1 MNKGWISINRKIQS
15 HWLWEEKRE
24 FSKLEAWLDILLTV
38 NHSEQKVMIK
48 NTLFTVKRGDS
59 IKSLETWGS
68 RWNWNKSKVRR
79 FLKLLESDSMI
90 VTKNESKTTRLT
102 VCKYDSYQDTRNV
115 DETIMKQKRNTD
127 ETQMTPN
134 NNDNNNNNENNDKQI
149 IESFDLFWSKYPN
162 KVNKKDTKAKFLKLP
177 QKDIDKIMSTIDNFI
192 SYKPFKDYNHPHPKT
207 YLNQKRWNDEIETET
222 KKGVENPN
230 NEKII
235 TFKTNANPSR
245 QQMVE
250 SRFLP
255 YRENM
260 QKGGYIFTILE

>member
-79 FLKLLESDSMI
+79 FLKLLENDSMI

-102 VCKYDSYQDTRNV
+102 VCKYDSYQSIGNDN
-115 DETIMKQKRNTD
+115 ETIVKQKRNAD
-127 ETQMTPN
+127 ETQVTPN
-134 NNDNNNNNENNDKQI
+134 NNDNNNNNENNDLYTEKNFLENWAI
-149 IESFDLFWSKYPN
+149 CRKVILNKPTHISKLDNWEKPKFN
-162 KVNKKDTKAKFLKLP
+162 KAV
-177 QKDIDKIMSTIDNFI
+177 
-192 SYKPFKDYNHPHPKT
+192 
-207 YLNQKRWNDEIETET
+207 
-222 KKGVENPN
+222 VEFGK
-230 NEKII
+230 EKIN
-235 TFKTNANPSR
+235 TALNGLFKQEVLNIGSMTLKPNH
-245 QQMVE
+245 
-250 SRFLP
+250 FL
-255 YRENM
+255 ENVDKYYQAEM
-260 QKGGYIFTILE
+260 SKEYTLYGAKKKIIQH